1 MRIMF
6 RAVLAVALIGL
17 FASSALALDYA
28 NDATKIKAYK
38 ATVDNLAN
46 AAGGTSETDN
56 NVATVRYTG
65 GVTNGNGRVEIE
77 FDFPTWS
84 LQAGTNTVWLVVDGT
99 VVGTVRAQV
108 REVNGVSNI
117 SSLTT
122 ISGSSMQDQLFGLN
136 FNLSSD
142 TQVTSLL
149 IRVLVD
155 DVGGSGASVQIDA
168 VATPEPGT
176 LLLFGLGALGL
187 GVWNRRRV
195 GKKKTA

>member
-1 MRIMF
+1 MF